1 MSSGVTK
8 ADGCGRL
15 IRYYENGTHEVRHLL
30 DKECDVIYECKYCR
44 EMFRSIVTFVSHKRT
59 SCRSMYGDLTEEL
72 ELAKKF
78 QSDLRRQREERGE
91 TNGPV
96 KSGRTNL
103 ESILDERTRKATVTL
118 PHSKKPMDVLTL
130 PKSRRS
136 TPLTE
141 FADGYQRLVEMPT
154 ELAISAQVPDDRVV
168 VVMPQEKSSRYGE
181 MQLRNRRV
189 DGRAATLT
197 NEQLRVLQKLPDD
210 IVHFTELSSL
220 TCQHA
225 PCKQIRP
232 FDTFEALIYHMTLT
246 HHSDTETT
254 NRCYFCDTRG
264 FATYEKLKTH
274 MKDRHA
280 SIRKNHI
287 EARRSSTR
295 KNYRKKNERLHRSIS
310 PVAFIEESE
319 SAESGSDGEPMAVD
333 ESVGPEDELKNDDS
347 NSAISVVKRIVTRRG
362 KRQKGKKSA
371 LRPILS
377 PQKVRPVQPETHG
390 PVEMDISNA
399 VEYDM
404 ADIDQFLNIQS
415 NDSTLA
421 ALSASQAENSTTF
434 TPAPTVKSPLKR
446 TRAQS
451 KMSAGSMSDEEGEK
465 EKIIKEEVQSEN
477 TSDEEFEGTS
487 EKKARKEADVTLI
500 RGREPRQRA
509 VNSRLSKDFVVPK
522 RFAGD
527 SSFLCETEYRDST
540 KQRKKKTEQPQKRK
554 IPRRE
559 GKINDPKADE
569 SESRKGK
576 IDSNKKNSKPLK
588 VESRASTPSV
598 EEEMNDYELAKLV
611 VDKVTHS
618 MMRSDSSGAASK
630 DTSPD
635 PNDEWTSSTIPNSE
649 TNGSQN
655 NEKSTRKKS
664 GFPLATDDPD
674 AASSTATV
682 GNKTTGHE
690 NDVVQPVTQKTRG
703 EAASRRKQNFTDSM
717 QTEDSTSEVKLVQLP
732 GKKPCKPDNL
742 TEVPVTLTGSERRSI
757 FGPLKAMYNTAKEKD
772 GLYQCGECGKMCF
785 NQAEGNKHMVGHVR
799 AIRMQC
805 SLCDAG
811 AFFCTDLRK
820 HLMFRH
826 CEKLHLAPP
835 ELIESRTPCM
845 DEKTADKLIKL
856 ADPNKPGC
864 AVYIPGKIV
873 SAESAVPYI
882 PNPVI
887 ENRLLSTMRSA
898 AASRGPPR
906 KLILS
911 KKSTVKS
918 TRSSSQQCAETTESC
933 ARTQS
938 SQSQPK
944 ETTPLSNGSS
954 SKESSPPATTN
965 AILNEIEV
973 KSSINE
979 TTRTG
984 ESKANSAAES
994 SEKSTASQAVV
1005 SSHEFDMPCTINIAP
1020 PQLKAQPVKQEITP
1034 IPEVVPQPQVPISE
1048 PVEKHSDESS
1058 HKIQTFSHRSPVKP
1072 SILSS
1077 RSSSKPATTT
1087 SESMSSVPTLKT
1099 NRSAT
1104 GSPNLFSSHQQAN
1117 GAEQLRLY
1125 HEMYP
1130 SSTQK
1135 RHWTFTNR
1143 DEIRALRQKANDE
1156 YRHKIQLNGSDPEI
1170 EASLLN
1176 VDDEELF
1183 LKIVTEPGIRFG
1195 ETFRPSMWPS
1205 VRWIAFAYF
1214 KRFYLRY
1221 APMEYSPKV
1230 IIQACYYL
1238 ATKIDE
1244 FNVSIDEFVAN
1255 LQKGSAKEN
1264 AEQILKWEPI
1274 IIHRLD
1280 YQLTIHCPFR
1290 PFEGHV
1296 MELKNHGMLGFD
1308 LEAIR
1313 PYANE
1318 FFRKCLYGDS
1328 MLIYAPTHIALAA
1341 LSYGLDKLGKIS
1353 DIFREHIFRLCQVD
1367 TWKPSAE
1374 NLTLADKLMLRVEE
1388 IRQLVE
1394 EQSVGVTP
1402 AQKTELQKKME
1413 RFSGIPDRVKPSNQ
1427 QDDQGPVDS
1436 DDE

>member
-118 PHSKKPMDVLTL
+118 PHSKVRFNSMELKDRFQKPMDVLTL

-264 FATYEKLKTH
+264 FATFLQ
-274 MKDRHA
+274 
-280 SIRKNHI
+280 
-287 EARRSSTR
+287 
-295 KNYRKKNERLHRSIS
+295 KNERLHRSIS

-390 PVEMDISNA
+390 PVEINA

-451 KMSAGSMSDEEGEK
+451 KMSAGSMSDEEGENI
-465 EKIIKEEVQSEN
+465 EI
-477 TSDEEFEGTS
+477 
-487 EKKARKEADVTLI
+487 
-500 RGREPRQRA
+500 QR
-509 VNSRLSKDFVVPK
+509 NN
-522 RFAGD
+522 G
-527 SSFLCETEYRDST
+527 
-540 KQRKKKTEQPQKRK
+540 KRK
-554 IPRRE
+554 R
-559 GKINDPKADE
+559 

-757 FGPLKAMYNTAKEKD
+757 FRTI
-772 GLYQCGECGKMCF
+772 
-785 NQAEGNKHMVGHVR
+785 EGDVGHVR

-1117 GAEQLRLY
+1117 GAEQLRL
-1125 HEMYP
+1125 
-1130 SSTQK
+1130 
-1135 RHWTFTNR
+1135 
-1143 DEIRALRQKANDE
+1143 
-1156 YRHKIQLNGSDPEI
+1156 
-1170 EASLLN
+1170 
-1176 VDDEELF
+1176 
-1183 LKIVTEPGIRFG
+1183 
-1195 ETFRPSMWPS
+1195 
-1205 VRWIAFAYF
+1205 
-1214 KRFYLRY
+1214 
-1221 APMEYSPKV
+1221 
-1230 IIQACYYL
+1230 
-1238 ATKIDE
+1238 
-1244 FNVSIDEFVAN
+1244 
-1255 LQKGSAKEN
+1255 
-1264 AEQILKWEPI
+1264 
-1274 IIHRLD
+1274 
-1280 YQLTIHCPFR
+1280 
-1290 PFEGHV
+1290 
-1296 MELKNHGMLGFD
+1296 
-1308 LEAIR
+1308 
-1313 PYANE
+1313 
-1318 FFRKCLYGDS
+1318 
-1328 MLIYAPTHIALAA
+1328 
-1341 LSYGLDKLGKIS
+1341 
-1353 DIFREHIFRLCQVD
+1353 
-1367 TWKPSAE
+1367 
-1374 NLTLADKLMLRVEE
+1374 
-1388 IRQLVE
+1388 
-1394 EQSVGVTP
+1394 
-1402 AQKTELQKKME
+1402 
-1413 RFSGIPDRVKPSNQ
+1413 
-1427 QDDQGPVDS
+1427 
-1436 DDE
+1436 